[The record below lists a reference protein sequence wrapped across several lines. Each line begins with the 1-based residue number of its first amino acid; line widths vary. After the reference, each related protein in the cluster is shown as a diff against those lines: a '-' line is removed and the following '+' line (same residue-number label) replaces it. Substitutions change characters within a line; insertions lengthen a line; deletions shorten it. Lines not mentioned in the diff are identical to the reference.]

1 MYICKNGIV
10 PPRLNKSMWFE
21 LEEEEEEEE
30 WYGDNKQKWSN
41 LYLVDCRE
49 LVDFFAVT
57 D

>member
-30 WYGDNKQKWSN
+30 EDNNWKIIKK
-41 LYLVDCRE
+41 E
-49 LVDFFAVT
+49 IM
-57 D
+57 